1 MADAE
6 IDDAPTGTLTGTDQ
20 PAEGRAADWV
30 APFLAALFTALD
42 GAGLRWVVLR
52 NHQDL
57 PDRAG
62 HDVDVIVH
70 PADASRVDPLI
81 REVVTRQDLALL
93 RAYAGIE
100 HETFDVAAS
109 DLRGRLLLHVD
120 FQTAVRYRG
129 RLLVDADDLLA
140 HTRAAPTRGGAPLRI
155 PEPAMEAY
163 ALLLHAALHKAALK
177 AKYADRLAE
186 LRDADP
192 GGLERLASERLGP
205 ATGARLAAVRDEA
218 GLLAVRPELRR
229 ALLRRYPAN
238 PIRQAWFRMHSGTR
252 QTRLRLWPRGV
263 FAAFLGP
270 DGSGKSSLTD
280 LLVERLGGHEDVLKV
295 HRVYM
300 GSGQP
305 LLPTRKVTRRLHGKT
320 GPKAASKPAMVRDIS
335 PRRLRGPL
343 HVMADEI
350 LRYWVHIRPR
360 LAPHGVVLVDRYAY
374 DILRV
379 NNRTVQRPWF
389 RRLAVAI
396 IPSPQVTFFLE
407 GNPEVITAR
416 KRELTVAETTRQLHA
431 YRKLAAVV
439 PNFRPVELAVRD
451 DQELRG
457 VAREVLGVY
466 ARRNRG
472 LVPW

>member
-1 MADAE
+1 MTQSE
-6 IDDAPTGTLTGTDQ
+6 IDDGPAGTLAGTDQ
-20 PAEGRAADWV
+20 AAKGRATDWV

-42 GAGLRWVVLR
+42 GAGLRWVVVR

-81 REVVTRQDLALL
+81 REVVREQGLALL

-100 HETFDVAAS
+100 HETFDVAAG
-109 DLRGRLLLHVD
+109 DLGGRLLLHVD

-129 RLLVDADDLLA
+129 RLLVDAGDLLA
-140 HTRAAPTRGGAPLRI
+140 HSRTVRTRGGVPLRV
-155 PEPAMEAY
+155 PEPAMESY

-177 AKYADRLAE
+177 ASYADRLSE
-186 LRDADP
+186 LRDGDP

-205 ATGARLAAVRDEA
+205 ATGAVLASVRDEA
-218 GLLAVRPELRR
+218 GLLGLRPDLRR
-229 ALLRRYPAN
+229 ALLRHYPAN
-238 PIRQAWFRMHSGTR
+238 PIRQARFRVHSGIR
-252 QTRLRLWPRGV
+252 QLRLRLWPRGV

-280 LLVERLGGHEDVLKV
+280 LLVERLGGHADVLKV

-320 GPKAASKPAMVRDIS
+320 GPKAASKPVTVRDVS
-335 PRRLRGPL
+335 ARRLRGPL

-350 LRYWVHIRPR
+350 LRYWVHVKPR
-360 LAPHGVVLVDRYAY
+360 MGPHGVVLVDRYAY
-374 DILRV
+374 DVLRV
-379 NNRTVQRPWF
+379 NNRTVQKAWF
-389 RRLAVAI
+389 RRLATAI

-407 GNPEVITAR
+407 GDPEVITAR
-416 KRELTVAETTRQLHA
+416 KQELTVAETARQLRA
-431 YRKLAAVV
+431 YRKLAGVV
-439 PNFRPVELAVRD
+439 PNFRPLELTVRD
-451 DQELRG
+451 DRELRA
-457 VAREVLGVY
+457 VAREVLSAY

>member
-1 MADAE
+1 MAEAE
-6 IDDAPTGTLTGTDQ
+6 IHHAPAGTFSRTD
-20 PAEGRAADWV
+20 PTAATPVADWV
-30 APFLAALFTALD
+30 AAFHAGLFTALD
-42 GAGLRWVVLR
+42 GAGLRWMVPR

-70 PADASRVDPLI
+70 PADASRIDPLV
-81 REVVTRQDLALL
+81 REVVARQGLALL
-93 RAYAGIE
+93 RAYAGVE
-100 HETFDVAAS
+100 HETFDVAAG

-129 RLLVDADDLLA
+129 RLLVDAGDLLA
-140 HTRAAPTRGGAPLRI
+140 HTRAAPTRGGVALRV

-163 ALLLHAALHKAALK
+163 ALLLHAALHKGALK
-177 AKYADRLAE
+177 AKYADQLAD

-192 GGLERLASERLGP
+192 GGLERLASERLGR
-205 ATGARLAAVRDEA
+205 ATGARLAAVRDET
-218 GLLAVRPELRR
+218 GLLALRPELRR
-229 ALLRRYPAN
+229 ALRRRYPAN

-270 DGSGKSSLTD
+270 DGCGKSTLTD
-280 LLVERLGGHEDVLKV
+280 LLVERLGGHADVLKV
-295 HRVYM
+295 HRVYL

-305 LLPTRKVTRRLHGKT
+305 LLPTRRVTRRLHGKT
-320 GPKAASKPAMVRDIS
+320 GPKAASRPVAVRDVS

-350 LRYWVHIRPR
+350 LRYWVHVRPR
-360 LAPHGVVLVDRYAY
+360 LAPHGLVLADRYAY
-374 DILRV
+374 DVLRV
-379 NNRTVQRPWF
+379 NNRTVQKPWF
-389 RRLAVAI
+389 RRLAVAV
-396 IPSPQVTFFLE
+396 IPSPQVTFLLE
-407 GNPEVITAR
+407 GDPEVITAR
-416 KRELTVAETTRQLHA
+416 KQELTVAETTRQLHA
-431 YRKLAAVV
+431 YRRLAGLV
-439 PNFRPVELAVRD
+439 PNFHPVELTARD
-451 DQELRG
+451 DRELRG
-457 VAREVLGVY
+457 VAHEVLGAY

>member
-1 MADAE
+1 MAEAETHDA
-6 IDDAPTGTLTGTDQ
+6 AVGTLTGTDQ
-20 PAEGRAADWV
+20 AAETPAADWV
-30 APFLAALFTALD
+30 AAFLAALFAALD
-42 GAGLRWVVLR
+42 GAGLRWVVPR

-70 PADASRVDPLI
+70 PADAARIDPLI
-81 REVVTRQDLALL
+81 RDVVARQGLALL
-93 RAYAGIE
+93 RAYAGVE
-100 HETFDVAAS
+100 HETFDVAAG

-120 FQTAVRYRG
+120 FQDAVRYRG
-129 RLLVDADDLLA
+129 RLLVDAGDLLA
-140 HTRAAPTRGGAPLRI
+140 HARAAPTRGGVPLRA

-163 ALLLHAALHKAALK
+163 ALLLHAALHKGVLK

-192 GGLERLASERLGP
+192 GGLERLASERLG
-205 ATGARLAAVRDEA
+205 ATTGARLAAVHDEA
-218 GLLAVRPELRR
+218 GLLALRRELRR

-238 PIRQAWFRMHSGTR
+238 PIRQAWFRVHSGTR
-252 QTRLRLWPRGV
+252 QLRLRLRPRGV

-280 LLVERLGGHEDVLKV
+280 LLVDRLGGHADVLKV
-295 HRVYM
+295 QRVYM

-320 GPKAASKPAMVRDIS
+320 GPKAAAKPVTVRDVS
-335 PRRLRGPL
+335 HRRLRGPL

-350 LRYWVHIRPR
+350 LRYWVHVKPR

-374 DILRV
+374 DVLRV
-379 NNRTVQRPWF
+379 NNRTVQKPWF
-389 RRLAVAI
+389 RRLAMAI

-407 GNPEVITAR
+407 GDPEVIAAR
-416 KRELTVAETTRQLHA
+416 KQELTVAETTRQLGA
-431 YRKLAAVV
+431 YRGLAGVV
-439 PNFRPVELAVRD
+439 PNFHPIELTARD
-451 DQELRG
+451 DRELRS
-457 VAREVLGVY
+457 VARDVLGAY